1 MIYDL
6 LTRFHTYETQTMPII
21 EHYQKLG
28 LVRKIQASKSPDE
41 VRPSNHH
48 RYILLATPYIKN
60 ISYNFYNKQKRQPR
74 EDLLKKAPNL

>member
-1 MIYDL
+1 MIYDF

-41 VRPSNHH
+41 VRPSNMIFQKYVVIIVIFYWPHH
-48 RYILLATPYIKN
+48 I
-60 ISYNFYNKQKRQPR
+60 
-74 EDLLKKAPNL
+74 

>member
-41 VRPSNHH
+41 VRPSNMIFQKYAVIIVIFYWPHH
-48 RYILLATPYIKN
+48 I
-60 ISYNFYNKQKRQPR
+60 
-74 EDLLKKAPNL
+74 

>member
-1 MIYDL
+1 MICDF

-41 VRPSNHH
+41 VRPSNMIFQK
-48 RYILLATPYIKN
+48 YIVIIVIFYWPYHI
-60 ISYNFYNKQKRQPR
+60 
-74 EDLLKKAPNL
+74 

>member
-41 VRPSNHH
+41 VRPSNMIFQKYVVIIVIFYWPHH
-48 RYILLATPYIKN
+48 I
-60 ISYNFYNKQKRQPR
+60 
-74 EDLLKKAPNL
+74 